1 MSDDATNVDERVAHV
16 LVVDDEASVLETVTA
31 VLEAEGY
38 EVLSAPEVDSAL
50 EVLRRRPVDLVLTD
64 LRMEGASGLSL
75 LTELR
80 QHWPKTMAV
89 VLTGYAS
96 LESAIDALREG
107 AYDYLV
113 KPCDVEELKATVA
126 RAVERAGLERALEE
140 RVAELETA
148 NSRIR
153 GFADELQRR
162 VDDATAQLSDKVEE
176 LSDAKQRLEEV
187 QHQREEFISMVIH
200 EMNQPLTNITGYA
213 QLLQR
218 SKSASEREERAL
230 KVIVGETQ
238 RLGRLLRDLADASRL
253 AAGDFRISPITCD
266 VLETLGIQVEL
277 ARASTDEHVITLET
291 ALESLTATWDQ
302 DRVAQ
307 VVSNLIKNA
316 IVHTSGGQI
325 RVSCWSE
332 DQEAVI
338 SVMDSGPGIPEDRM
352 DIIFEPH
359 VRLPGRQKPMGS
371 GLGLYISRGIVE
383 THGGRIW
390 AENQPGGG
398 TRFTVALPLSPVTH
412 AALSR

>member
-1 MSDDATNVDERVAHV
+1 MSAEERAARI
-16 LVVDDEASVLETVTA
+16 LVVDDEESVLETVTA
-31 VLEAEGY
+31 VLAIEGHDA
-38 EVLSAPEVDSAL
+38 VSAPDVDSAL
-50 EVLRRRPVDLVLTD
+50 RILGQQTVDLVLTD
-64 LRMEGASGLSL
+64 LRMEGDSGLSL

-80 QHWPKTMAV
+80 RHWPKTMAV

-126 RAVERAGLERALEE
+126 RAVERGQLERALEE

-148 NSRIR
+148 NSRIS

-162 VDDATAQLSDKVEE
+162 VDDATRQLNDKVEE
-176 LSDAKQRLEEV
+176 LSDAKQRMEEL
-187 QHQREEFISMVIH
+187 QLQREEFISMVIH

-266 VLETLGIQVEL
+266 VLEILGIQVEI
-277 ARASTDEHVITLET
+277 ARATTDQHRIELQSELV
-291 ALESLTATWDQ
+291 ALPATWDQ
-302 DRVAQ
+302 DRIAQ
-307 VVSNLIKNA
+307 VISNLIKNA
-316 IVHTSGGQI
+316 IVHTPNGNIIVG
-325 RVSCWSE
+325 CE
-332 DQEAVI
+332 CEHDEAIITVA
-338 SVMDSGPGIPEDRM
+338 DSGPGIPDDRM
-352 DIIFEPH
+352 DLIFEPH

-371 GLGLYISRGIVE
+371 GLGLYIARGIVE

-390 AENQPGGG
+390 VENRPEGGAC
-398 TRFTVALPLSPVTH
+398 FTVTLPLAPAMH
-412 AALSR
+412 AALSGW